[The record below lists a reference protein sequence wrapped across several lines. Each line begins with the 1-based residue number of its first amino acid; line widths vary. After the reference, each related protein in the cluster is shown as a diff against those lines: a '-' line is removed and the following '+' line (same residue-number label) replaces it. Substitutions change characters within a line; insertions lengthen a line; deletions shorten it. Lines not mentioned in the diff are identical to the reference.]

1 MLFSN
6 ISPMWLF
13 DDILKK
19 PTPAPVDTL
28 AGTTSGQGSGQ
39 PPQDDSSTTTPM
51 AEPST
56 MPKFVIEKGTETTF
70 FGQDTETKSIEDGNR
85 AASEPTV
92 HAEEADSSLLVATPE
107 SSDSLTASETTQ
119 DDVVIIPETPTP
131 QSEILATPE
140 SEEIIATETNDL
152 FAHLGE
158 SSQISSENEN
168 IEVPGTRE
176 SPLFLSEE
184 KIVASAPAFTNP
196 QEFIEKSLESIDTM
210 IAKIDEKHETKI
222 GEAEGY
228 GKEKDRYT
236 LLEKTAY
243 EEASTMD
250 DEKAHAI
257 HMREILEKEL
267 DTSGAKDQKETS
279 EDLVWDTLSTL
290 AKENQSR
297 GGGLSKVK
305 EASKKQ
311 DETEALVW
319 L

>member
-1 MLFSN
+1 
-6 ISPMWLF
+6 
-13 DDILKK
+13 
-19 PTPAPVDTL
+19 
-28 AGTTSGQGSGQ
+28 
-39 PPQDDSSTTTPM
+39 
-51 AEPST
+51 

-107 SSDSLTASETTQ
+107 SSSPLAESEALQ
-119 DDVVIIPETPTP
+119 DDVVIVPETPAP
-131 QSEILATPE
+131 QSEILATAE
-140 SEEIIATETNDL
+140 SEEIVATETNDL

-158 SSQISSENEN
+158 SSQVSPENEN
-168 IEVPGTRE
+168 AEVPGTRE

-184 KIVASAPAFTNP
+184 KIVATAPAFTNP

-236 LLEKTAY
+236 LLEKAAY

-267 DTSGAKDQKETS
+267 DTPVSKSQKETS
-279 EDLVWDTLSTL
+279 EDIV
-290 AKENQSR
+290 
-297 GGGLSKVK
+297 
-305 EASKKQ
+305 
-311 DETEALVW
+311 
-319 L
+319 